1 MHRVLVDTN
10 VLIDLV
16 SGSRPQHGAATRAV
30 AALLRAPDYEGF
42 VLASSLKDV
51 YYVYRRHYGDEV
63 GAREAVRAL
72 REMFTPL
79 SLDAR
84 NVDVALDSDEPDFE
98 DGIVRAVGE
107 AALCDLL
114 LTRDARGFVRSSMR
128 KIEAPDLLELI
139 SSSDEE

>member
-16 SGSRPQHGAATRAV
+16 SGSRPQHGVAMRAV
-30 AALLRAPDYEGF
+30 AALLWAPDYEGF
-42 VLASSLKDV
+42 ALASSLKDV
-51 YYVYRRHYGDEV
+51 YYVYRRHYGDEA

-72 REMFTPL
+72 REMFTQL

-84 NVDVALDSDEPDFE
+84 DADAALDSDEPDLE

-128 KIEAPDLLELI
+128 KLEAAELLELI
-139 SSSDEE
+139 SPSDAD